1 MTLPLAPPLKPQLA
15 KSRKT
20 LPEDDGWAFEPK
32 YDGFRAIAF
41 VDGGDIYVQSRG
53 GKPLLRYFPELEF
66 PDGRYVI
73 DGELVILDDDGSEVF
88 DALQNRIHPA
98 ESRINRLAGETP
110 ARFRAFDL
118 LASGDESLL
127 ELPFSDR
134 RAKLVELVSGF
145 DGAVKDGPGGWTAGT
160 LELTPLTLESDAAAP
175 WLQGGEGVIAKE
187 LGAPYLPGDRKG
199 MVKVKRLRTI
209 DAVIVGWRPGK
220 EEGTVGS
227 LILGLYDGDD
237 LRVVGHTSGLKAQ
250 EKRDLVTKLE
260 PYASG
265 ERGSADPSRWAA
277 DRELEWVSLRPELV
291 IEVTFDHVSGG
302 RIRHGA
308 KILRWREDKAPKDC
322 GIDQLES

>member
-1 MTLPLAPPLKPQLA
+1 MSLPLAPPLKPQLA

-41 VDGGDIYVQSRG
+41 VDGGDVYVQSRG

-98 ESRINRLAGETP
+98 ESRINRFAGETP

-134 RAKLVELVSGF
+134 RAELVELVSGF
-145 DGAVKDGPGGWTAGT
+145 DGAVKEGPGGWTAGT
-160 LELTPLTLESDAAAP
+160 LELTPLTLEPDAAAP

-308 KILRWREDKAPKDC
+308 KILRWREDKVPKDC